1 MDKVI
6 CMVCNRPLKDPI
18 SRKIKC
24 GPKCLKILNEAR
36 NIYKAKSKK
45 RKQPEIKGQIN
56 LFEVMEQCVADVD
69 IKEQSNVKIVQA
81 TGKG

>member
-6 CMVCNRPLKDPI
+6 CMVCNRPLKDPL

-36 NIYKAKSKK
+36 NMYKSKSKNHK
-45 RKQPEIKGQIN
+45 RVEIKGQIN
-56 LFEVMEQCVADVD
+56 IFKEAD
-69 IKEQSNVKIVQA
+69 
-81 TGKG
+81 